1 MSVEAKARE
10 IEKRRSSKGLRTV
23 TTGRCFEKNVLES
36 LFASLIALMYTS
48 ESVISCVFRSLLR
61 KRHHV
66 SSYHSLC
73 VLQLLSSLIHFPFSL
88 VYRFVCV
95 SATSSLILLSVFC
108 VFLFQRNQVSRSIS
122 FLFLLSRV
130 IIIRIFPVSTS
141 RKKERELFKDEQ
153 QRDSTAIFLS
163 HSHFSRQRFSCCID
177 FCLFLSLC
185 HFRSLLSVRK
195 ERQKCRRITDGE
207 RLLFYF
213 WFCEHSCL
221 TSHLFSGTFLSS
233 HSLFGFFL

>member
-108 VFLFQRNQVSRSIS
+108 VSLSFSETKSLAPSPSCSCSHESSSSAS
-122 FLFLLSRV
+122 FLCLLQERKRENCSKTSNRETAQLFSSPTHTSLDRDFLVVLISV
-130 IIIRIFPVSTS
+130 YF
-141 RKKERELFKDEQ
+141 
-153 QRDSTAIFLS
+153 FLS
-163 HSHFSRQRFSCCID
+163 VTLGVFS
-177 FCLFLSLC
+177 L
-185 HFRSLLSVRK
+185 
-195 ERQKCRRITDGE
+195 
-207 RLLFYF
+207 
-213 WFCEHSCL
+213 
-221 TSHLFSGTFLSS
+221 
-233 HSLFGFFL
+233 